1 MLKEVINAF
10 RAGSEGNPLDE
21 GPWSF
26 WRSAIH
32 QDPNISNI
40 PVSLFDDKKKSAF
53 EYSSRGYKYFHP
65 WTLHDLNPSDTN
77 QYFQV
82 VMFLLRKV
90 DPIINEKEQYWLF
103 RGDIN
108 IIMMWYRVRSC
119 LFLCLNSLIDGM
131 GG

>member
-1 MLKEVINAF
+1 
-10 RAGSEGNPLDE
+10 
-21 GPWSF
+21 
-26 WRSAIH
+26 
-32 QDPNISNI
+32 
-40 PVSLFDDKKKSAF
+40 
-53 EYSSRGYKYFHP
+53 
-65 WTLHDLNPSDTN
+65 
-77 QYFQV
+77 
-82 VMFLLRKV
+82 MFLLRKV

>member
-1 MLKEVINAF
+1 MTKRNLLSSIAV
-10 RAGSEGNPLDE
+10 EG
-21 GPWSF
+21 
-26 WRSAIH
+26 
-32 QDPNISNI
+32 IST
-40 PVSLFDDKKKSAF
+40 F
-53 EYSSRGYKYFHP
+53 
-65 WTLHDLNPSDTN
+65 TLGLYPSDTN

-90 DPIINEKEQYWLF
+90 DVIINEKEQYWLF

-119 LFLCLNSLIDGM
+119 LFLCLNLLLDGM